1 MTCTCQILP
10 KLDHRVQSPISTG
23 SLLPEDCSL
32 FVLIEEDVYNRTP
45 LQIWM

>member
-10 KLDHRVQSPISTG
+10 KLDHHVQSPISTG
-23 SLLPEDCSL
+23 SLLPEDRLL
-32 FVLIEEDVYNRTP
+32 FVIIEEDVYNRNP